1 MSNKRSTLSEM
12 HQRIFRKPLELSVIK
27 TEGASHCPTITVQYD
42 TEWGVFT
49 KKGAPGQNQ
58 RVVAEELAEEI
69 ILENMGK

>member
-1 MSNKRSTLSEM
+1 MKNNRTILSEM
-12 HQRIFRKPLELSVIK
+12 HQRIFQKSLELSVIEK
-27 TEGASHCPTITVQYD
+27 EGPDHFPTIKVKYD
-42 TEWGVFT
+42 TGWGVFT